1 MFELTSAFYTV
12 VTGYTIFILGQV
24 TINFWLNPIKEQ
36 KKIIGEIQH
45 ATILYYAN
53 VFSSMMNKTLKNE
66 ASDEFRRLATQ
77 LVATTR
83 IIPTYKL
90 SSILFQLPSIE
101 NIGSAHH
108 SLVGL
113 SNSALSE
120 SSRDTY
126 KIMESLKT
134 SLKLLFLNE

>member
-12 VTGYTIFILGQV
+12 VSGYTIFVLGQI
-24 TINFWLNPIKEQ
+24 TINFLLNPIKKQ
-36 KKIIGEIQH
+36 KKIIGEIQD
-45 ATILYYAN
+45 ATIYYAN
-53 VFSSMMNKTLKNE
+53 VFSSMMNKTLKSE

-77 LVATTR
+77 LVAATR
-83 IIPTYKL
+83 IIPFYKL
-90 SSILFQLPSIE
+90 SRVLFGLPSIE
-101 NIGSAHH
+101 DIGSAHH

-126 KIMESLKT
+126 KTMESLKS